1 MSLFKQQLHDYQ
13 CLINDFL
20 ERCFPE
26 FDEVLEQSMRY
37 SIMAGGKRIRP
48 VLSVSVCEML
58 GSDPKKALG
67 LAGALEMIHTYSLIY
82 DDLPCMDNDTLRRG
96 KPTNHV
102 VFGEDIALMA
112 GMGLYARAFET
123 VSDTQQEFGLT
134 DRQVLDGIK
143 VLASASGTNGIVS
156 GQVLDIGNVEDNPK
170 VDLDY
175 LMRIHRLKTSAMLEA
190 AVELGAIAA
199 NATVQQSESLC
210 QYAKA
215 IGLAFQIRDD
225 ILDVIGDQQHMG
237 KSVGKDKLA
246 KKITFVDLLGIE
258 RAQNEVERLTKEA
271 KESLSVFANREFL
284 STFADVLCGRMY

>member
-1 MSLFKQQLHDYQ
+1 
-13 CLINDFL
+13 
-20 ERCFPE
+20 
-26 FDEVLEQSMRY
+26 
-37 SIMAGGKRIRP
+37 
-48 VLSVSVCEML
+48 
-58 GSDPKKALG
+58 
-67 LAGALEMIHTYSLIY
+67 
-82 DDLPCMDNDTLRRG
+82 MDNDTLRRG

-123 VSDTQQEFGLT
+123 ASDTQQEFGLT

-156 GQVLDIGNVEDNPK
+156 GQVLDIGNVADNPK